1 MLPEGASD
9 MKSPFR
15 QPSENEEDFNAMLS
29 VSEHAN
35 QYAVV
40 FDAAKAV
47 AARYGVLPWYGAS
60 DQDLISAEIQGKKAP
75 ETEEGEES
83 VIC

>member
-1 MLPEGASD
+1 

-15 QPSENEEDFNAMLS
+15 QPSENEEDFMLS

-40 FDAAKAV
+40 FEAAKTV
-47 AARYGVLPWYGAS
+47 AEKYGVKPWYGAS
-60 DQDLISAEIQGKKAP
+60 DQDLVSAAASRGCPASDLQEWADARKLLA
-75 ETEEGEES
+75 
-83 VIC
+83 

>member
-1 MLPEGASD
+1 
-9 MKSPFR
+9 MKNPFR

-40 FDAAKAV
+40 FEAAKAV
-47 AARYGVLPWYGAS
+47 AARYGVVPWYGAS
-60 DQDLISAEIQGKKAP
+60 DQDLVSAAASRGCPASELKEWADARKLL
-75 ETEEGEES
+75 
-83 VIC
+83 V

>member
-1 MLPEGASD
+1 

-40 FDAAKAV
+40 FEAAKAV
-47 AARYGVLPWYGAS
+47 AAKYGVAPWYGAS
-60 DQDLISAEIQGKKAP
+60 DQDLVSAAASRGCPASELKEWADARKGL
-75 ETEEGEES
+75 
-83 VIC
+83 V